1 MYIIR
6 MIFQK
11 YMKKKTYR
19 MCLICSVLIIIVP
32 FRREKI
38 KTYSKS
44 GVYLLTSN

>member
-1 MYIIR
+1 
-6 MIFQK
+6 
-11 YMKKKTYR
+11 

-44 GVYLLTSN
+44 GVYLLTSNYEYLLQKKYNYRPQ